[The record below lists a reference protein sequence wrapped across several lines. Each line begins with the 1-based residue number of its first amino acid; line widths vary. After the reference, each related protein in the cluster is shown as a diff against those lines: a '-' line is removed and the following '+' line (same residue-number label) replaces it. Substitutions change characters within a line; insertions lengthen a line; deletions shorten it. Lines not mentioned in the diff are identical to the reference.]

1 MWQRALFAILS
12 RPGSGQ
18 FSPLL
23 RFRLQSIS
31 IKKEQRPPLL
41 FFRVPWFRLAAGPTL
56 PGTFFTF
63 FVRPPPLGKAL
74 LLASLSKKQLSCG
87 ASFPSLCAPV

>member
-12 RPGSGQ
+12 RPVSGR

-31 IKKEQRPPLL
+31 IKKEQRPPLF
-41 FFRVPWFRLAAGPTL
+41 FFRNPWFRVAAGPTL

-63 FVRPPPLGKAL
+63 FVRPCLLAKRFCL
-74 LLASLSKKQLSCG
+74 LL
-87 ASFPSLCAPV
+87 F